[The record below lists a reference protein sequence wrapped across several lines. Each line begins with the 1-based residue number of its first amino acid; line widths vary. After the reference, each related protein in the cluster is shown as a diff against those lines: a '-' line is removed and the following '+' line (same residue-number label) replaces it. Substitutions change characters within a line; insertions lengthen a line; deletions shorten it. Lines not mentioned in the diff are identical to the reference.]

1 LPTALRLG
9 ESIVGGGLHDGELIA
24 VAGVVIR
31 VLATPGHT
39 ADSACL
45 HLPGDG
51 PPGSVLTDDT
61 VLGHGTTVV
70 GHPDGAL
77 RDYLDYLASLDSLR
91 ALRSATVL
99 PAHGPVLPDLAA
111 ICAASLAH
119 RLERL
124 DQVRRA
130 LAQLG
135 ADGTLGQVT
144 DLVYFNTDAAVR
156 VAAEA
161 SLRAARLSA
170 VLSPVPPAQPVHTD
184 PR

>member
-1 LPTALRLG
+1 LLTALRLG
-9 ESIVGGGLHDGELIA
+9 ESIVGDALHDGELIA
-24 VAGVVIR
+24 VAGLVIR

-77 RDYLDYLASLDSLR
+77 RDYLASLDSLR

-161 SLRAARLSA
+161 SVRAARLSA